1 MPETTTGNLARPLQR
16 RKCHKIPILPRN
28 SSTVILR
35 LRRSLMPE
43 CYVGR
48 TSLFDVQSDVATA
61 VGPSLDEWASRRVT
75 RCHPTGAR
83 PVENGSSHLKPPD
96 DYLNAK

>member
-1 MPETTTGNLARPLQR
+1 MT
-16 RKCHKIPILPRN
+16 IFPRY
-28 SSTVILR
+28 SSTAILR

-43 CYVGR
+43 CYVGQ

-75 RCHPTGAR
+75 RCHPAGAR